1 MVRATLVDM
10 LQRMTKTKR
19 ALVLSGGGAR
29 GAYQVGVLKAI
40 ADLHGKSAPNPFSII
55 SGTSSGAINAVA
67 LATSANNFR
76 LAVKKLEH
84 FWQQLSVDQVY
95 KANAWDLMVSGGSLV
110 LSMLNK
116 GMGRSQPL
124 AFLNNEPLRQ
134 LLSQTI
140 QFSNIQKRIDAGYL
154 DAVSVNATGYT
165 SGESVSFFQARAD
178 IKGWRKGRRVGIS
191 TQLGIK
197 HLMAS
202 SAIPTIFPAEK
213 VSREYFGDGALRQ
226 LAPLSP
232 ALKFGADKILV
243 IGVSGNPTIIPKRE
257 MTLHSPSLA
266 QMIGHVFNSAF
277 IDSLEHDL
285 DIMLRMND
293 LIRIDDRRVAYTSQG
308 QVRAI
313 NLLTIQP
320 SIEFDEVAAR
330 HVQHLPRAMRYMM
343 NTTGATKEGGGAS
356 FASYLLFEPP
366 FCGELIEQGYRD
378 VMAQEDEVRA
388 FFVDEAD

>member
-1 MVRATLVDM
+1 M
-10 LQRMTKTKR
+10 TKR

-40 ADLHGKSAPNPFSII
+40 ADLHEKSAQNPFSII
-55 SGTSSGAINAVA
+55 SGTSAGAINAVT

-76 LAVKKLEH
+76 LAVKKLEK
-84 FWQQLSVDQVY
+84 FWQQLTVEQVY
-95 KANAWDLMVSGGSLV
+95 KAGIWDLAVSGGTLL

-116 GMGRSQPL
+116 GIGKKQPL

-134 LLSQTI
+134 LLSRTI
-140 QFSNIQKRIDAGYL
+140 QFDNIQKRIDAGYL
-154 DAVSVNATGYT
+154 DAVIVNATGYT
-165 SGESVSFFQARAD
+165 SGEAVSFFQARKE
-178 IKGWRKGRRVGIS
+178 ISGWRKGRRVGIT
-191 TQLGIK
+191 TQLAVK

-232 ALKFGADKILV
+232 VLKLGAEKVLV
-243 IGVSGNPTIIPKRE
+243 IGVSGNPTRVPHRE
-257 MTLHSPSLA
+257 TTTHSPSLA
-266 QMIGHVFNSAF
+266 QMIGHIFNSAF

-293 LIRIDDRRVAYTSQG
+293 LIRLNERDVAYTSQG
-308 QVRAI
+308 EVRTV
-313 NLLTIQP
+313 NLLAIQP
-320 SIEFDEVAAR
+320 QLEFDEVAAR
-330 HVQHLPRAMRYMM
+330 HIQHLPPAMRYMM
-343 NTTGATKEGGGAS
+343 KTTGATGEGGGAS

-366 FCGELIEQGYRD
+366 FCRELIQNGYQD
-378 VMAQEDEVRA
+378 TMAQEEAIRD
-388 FFVDEAD
+388 FFLDD